1 MPSKQTRLMSPWR
14 LATPARYWIAVGII
28 ALTTVVRWFLLPVL
42 GPEYPYAGFFVP
54 VIAIAWIGGLGPA
67 LLGVGLGM
75 ISADFFFMV
84 PQYRFSVPNTHDLLA
99 TVVFVFIGTAAGAM
113 SEAYRRALDSAERAY
128 RLSAQQQAE
137 LQQIYASTPIGLGFL
152 DENLRYLRVND
163 ALAAFNGLP
172 ADQHPGRHISEILSA
187 ETIEKLMPHLV
198 EVLTTQQPLTN
209 VEFQGPRAP
218 GSEELRHVRASF
230 YPVQLGELRGL
241 HGVVEDITA
250 EKKAQEELK
259 RVETQLRH
267 AVKMEAVGRLAGG
280 VAHDFNNLLMVISSY
295 TELLLQ
301 QLEGETG
308 HAKKLRAI
316 AGAAQRA
323 ARLTRELLAFSRKQA
338 MQVQVVE
345 IDPLVQNFEHLL
357 RGALREDIDFFLETD
372 GKGARIKIDPS
383 QFEHVLLNLTVNA
396 RDAMPNGGRF
406 EIHTGLR
413 KFDCEEMRSVF
424 SIPPGEYVEISL
436 SDSGCGMS
444 PEAQT
449 KIFDPFFSTKEQGQG
464 TGLGL
469 AMVYGIVKQS
479 GGYIEVQSVENQGTS
494 FRIWLPTT
502 TALSSQVAVPIAR
515 PCKGSGTILVV
526 EDESALRQAISESLT
541 ALGYRVLEAADG
553 VEALTIIERN
563 GSVIDLVLTDA
574 VMPNMGGL
582 DLIQRVRASHPQIK
596 TMLMSGYAN
605 SASPTTI
612 SEEGGAGLIFLQKP
626 FAQAELAKAVRQVLF
641 TSLPV

>member
-1 MPSKQTRLMSPWR
+1 MSPWR